1 MREIEPDRGGEGPP
15 DVTREW
21 ATDVVVIGAG
31 AAGIAAAR
39 SLVAAGRE
47 VAVLEARDRVGG
59 RVWTARDLAP
69 FPVELG
75 AEYVHGEHVVTWRWL
90 REFGLDAFDAHSPRR
105 SRRGSARRSSGSGRG
120 QSTRWSSSS
129 TRPSGRRR

>member
-1 MREIEPDRGGEGPP
+1 VHEIEPDRGGEGML
-15 DVTREW
+15 DMTSEW

-39 SLVAAGRE
+39 SLAAAGRE
-47 VAVLEARDRVGG
+47 VTVLEARDRVGG

-90 REFGLDAFDAHSPRR
+90 
-105 SRRGSARRSSGSGRG
+105 
-120 QSTRWSSSS
+120 
-129 TRPSGRRR
+129 